1 MVKENCTQGGRR
13 AGGDFWKPAHKG
25 EGEGDLFLFFFHV
38 TRGENT
44 HEEWL
49 RVNMMMLME
58 YSSNKEHPRGNY
70 VYISGKK

>member
-1 MVKENCTQGGRR
+1 MGTFGNLHTRGRGR
-13 AGGDFWKPAHKG
+13 GDF
-25 EGEGDLFLFFFHV
+25 FLFFFHV